1 MLGGGGGGVLPD
13 KLQERL
19 VTLLRV
25 SPEPDAAVHF
35 LRRLYEEQPFPFQRL
50 VRSPAT
56 VQFLLTVFGQS
67 RFLSE
72 EILRAPE
79 WIEPLAHAGNV
90 QRQMTA
96 DEYTSRLT
104 ARLARFPA
112 GEVPVGE
119 FAAFRREQIL
129 RILLRDLHAYASL
142 PEVAEELSHLADAI
156 VECAWRRVYAA
167 LAARHG
173 VPAHADT
180 GLACGMSVLAVGK
193 LGGSELNYS
202 SDIDLLFVH
211 GGPGETTG
219 PAAIANQEFFK
230 RACQQL
236 VDLLSAFTPHGAAYR
251 VDLRL
256 RPDGT
261 QGELCLSLAAAQN
274 YYSQRARDWELQML
288 IKARVAAGDPEP
300 GQQLLEFVE
309 PIIYSS
315 STDFSKVEAVSV
327 ARTRIHERLEQR
339 KRGKEKTEIDV
350 KLAPGGIRDIEFL
363 VQCLQR
369 LRGGREGWVRHGGTI
384 LALGRLRD
392 KNLISEIEYGRL
404 APAYVFLRNLEHRL
418 QFQEDRQ
425 THTIATDDAA
435 ELNAL
440 ARRMPPATLGA
451 QVSGEN
457 LLGELARHLANVS
470 EIYDRVVRAQLPT
483 ATPPGPAAAPA
494 PVQPHPAPGAAEAI
508 DSLFPNL
515 ARQLAQRAPEFAA
528 TLSRSRLRYGVRAF
542 EHFLERLLQHPN
554 WLARFDADPVL
565 AGYAVDLFEHSPF
578 FAEQLNR
585 KPELIEELIK
595 VREEPQGRREYARL
609 ASTFAGPADL
619 RRFFNREMLRIQADS
634 ICLRRPVWDTL
645 KWTSDLADCAIS
657 AAYTMALDQAVRVQP
672 PAAAN
677 YLPRQQMMVIAL
689 GRLGMREFDLAS
701 DADLVFILDDRDAP
715 ERVFWTRV
723 AERLI
728 EILTAY
734 TGDGTLFAADTRL
747 RPNGREGPLVQ
758 TESAFREYV
767 AKSAEAWEGIAYLK
781 ARLIVGEEAHG
792 NQFLNELQD
801 IDWQRYGQ
809 TERSRLPL
817 REMRLRLEQEQ
828 GRDHPLK
835 ATRGGY
841 YDIDF
846 ALLYLRLKSAGI
858 FYKVLNTPERIDVI
872 QKMGHLDRADTRFLL
887 DAATLYRAAD
897 HALRLTSGQAEGKLP
912 AAQLQLQ
919 MIEELTG
926 RWTPEHLHDKPLVD
940 ELEQIRARIRDY
952 FLRLFA

>member
-1 MLGGGGGGVLPD
+1 M
-13 KLQERL
+13 

-35 LRRLYEEQPFPFQRL
+35 LRRLYDEQPFPFQRL

-56 VQFLLTVFGQS
+56 VQFLLTVFAQS

-72 EILRAPE
+72 EVLRAPE
-79 WIEPLAHAGNV
+79 WIEPLAHAGNL
-90 QRQMTA
+90 QQQMTA
-96 DEYTSRLT
+96 DEYISRLT

-119 FAAFRREQIL
+119 FAAFRREQVL
-129 RILLRDLHAYASL
+129 RILLRDLHGYAPL

-156 VECAWRRVYAA
+156 VECAWRRVYAS

-173 VPAHADT
+173 VPAHAET
-180 GLACGMSVLAVGK
+180 GLECGMSVIAVGK

-211 GGPGETTG
+211 GGAGETTG
-219 PAAIANQEFFK
+219 PAVIANQDFFK

-256 RPDGT
+256 RPDGA
-261 QGELCLSLAAAQN
+261 QGELCLSLTAARQ
-274 YYSQRARDWELQML
+274 YYSKRARDWELQML

-300 GQQLLEFVE
+300 GRQLLEFVE
-309 PIIYSS
+309 PLIYSS

-339 KRGKEKTEIDV
+339 KRGKDKAELDV

-369 LRGGREGWVRHGGTI
+369 LHGGREGWVRHGGTI

-425 THTIATDDAA
+425 THTLATDDAG
-435 ELNAL
+435 ELEAL

-451 QVSGEN
+451 RVSGEN
-457 LLGELARHLANVS
+457 LLAELTRHLANVS

-483 ATPPGPAAAPA
+483 AAAAPVPTA
-494 PVQPHPAPGAAEAI
+494 PIPPLAAGAADAI
-508 DSLFPNL
+508 DALFPNL
-515 ARQLAQRAPEFAA
+515 ARQLAQRAPAFAA

-542 EHFLERLLQHPN
+542 EHFLERLLHHPD
-554 WLARFDADPVL
+554 WLKRFDADPVL

-585 KPELIEELIK
+585 KPELVEELMK

-609 ASTFAGPADL
+609 ASTFSGPADL

-657 AAYTMALDQAVRVQP
+657 AAYGMALEQAVRTQP
-672 PAAAN
+672 PASPH
-677 YLPRQQMMVIAL
+677 YRPRQQMMVIAL

-701 DADLVFILDDRDAP
+701 DADLVFILEDRDAP

-758 TESAFREYV
+758 TETAFRDYF
-767 AKSAEAWEGIAYLK
+767 ARSAEAWEGITYLK
-781 ARLIVGEEAHG
+781 ARLIVGDETQGH
-792 NQFLNELQD
+792 QFLNELQD
-801 IDWQRYGQ
+801 LDWQRYGQ

-835 ATRGGY
+835 AARGGY

-858 FYKVLNTPERIDVI
+858 FFKVLNTPERIDVI
-872 QKMGHLDRADTRFLL
+872 HKMGHLDRADARFLL

-926 RWTPEHLHDKPLVD
+926 RWTPEHLHDQPLVD
-940 ELEQIRARIRDY
+940 ELEQIRARTRDY